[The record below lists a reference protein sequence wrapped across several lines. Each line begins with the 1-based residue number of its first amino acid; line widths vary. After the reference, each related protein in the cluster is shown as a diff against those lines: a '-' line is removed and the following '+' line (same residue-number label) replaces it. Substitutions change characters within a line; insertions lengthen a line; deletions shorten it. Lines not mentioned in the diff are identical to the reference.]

1 MMTEE
6 NDETQKA
13 SEAENLE
20 VLKESMA
27 TEPETDT
34 PTAEI
39 ESEPES
45 IETESE
51 TAEEEAIEHEG
62 DTSLESK
69 EIIVDEIVIVE
80 ETTQEIVE
88 ETVAVE
94 ETTQEIV
101 DETVAVEETTQ
112 EIVDETVVEEADV
125 VEETTQEIVDEN
137 DVVEETTQEIVD
149 ETVVVEEAETI
160 ASEARVASVSEDI
173 ENQEL
178 STEII
183 EPEVNSTSEM
193 LDIQLPK
200 HELSNDD
207 KAIVYP
213 VLDYSNLSKESLLVF
228 FESAKS
234 IIQAHAASS
243 TFKKIDEITKEAK
256 ITFEK
261 IKFAEKN
268 EALAS
273 FKESNEQSEEGFSF
287 KGDEINQKIDSCIQ
301 FIRGERQLFFQQME
315 KMREKALEGKTRL
328 INELRVLADADD
340 NSDPANV
347 NASFKAFKKLQD
359 EWKSLGS
366 VQGNMNQTLWQ
377 SYHALVDRFYS
388 NRSIFF
394 ELLELDR
401 KKNLLAKE
409 SIAAK
414 LEKLA
419 EAIQAGGSLQKL
431 LKEAEELFEEYKHIG
446 PAHRDANEAMW
457 LRVKKSLDVLFEQK
471 RQVNEA
477 QKGIYQENLAVK
489 KELSD
494 LMHTYASFTS
504 NSISEWN
511 QTSKAVLAL
520 QEQWGKLKG
529 GLPREGGKEVS
540 HIFWSDLKTF
550 FKHKSEFFSKI
561 DAERKANL
569 AAKQLLVDQVNGI
582 VETGTETPEITNM
595 VIGLQKRW
603 KEIGHVPEKQK
614 DQIYAKFKAACDAYF
629 NLKREKNKGP
639 QDEEFEANLTAKN
652 GILSTMQAMLK
663 DAESLANLGN
673 IKAEWD
679 AIGYVPRKDV
689 KNIQEKFRNS
699 WNSLIDFA
707 RTQPAEKLAAWGF
720 ELKSLSAETH
730 QSTEERKSAA
740 PDSRKKIQAL
750 ENDIAVLTNN
760 LEFFAK
766 SKNSDKF
773 RAEVEKK
780 ILEAE
785 AELEKLK
792 KE

>member
-34 PTAEI
+34 PTADI
-39 ESEPES
+39 ESAPER
-45 IETESE
+45 IETESD
-51 TAEEEAIEHEG
+51 AAVEEAIEQE
-62 DTSLESK
+62 DVPSLES
-69 EIIVDEIVIVE
+69 EEVMADAIVAE
-80 ETTQEIVE
+80 EPSQEIVE
-88 ETVAVE
+88 EIVAIEEIVAVE
-94 ETTQEIV
+94 EAPQEIV
-101 DETVAVEETTQ
+101 DETVAVEEP
-112 EIVDETVVEEADV
+112 
-125 VEETTQEIVDEN
+125 
-137 DVVEETTQEIVD
+137 
-149 ETVVVEEAETI
+149 ETI
-160 ASEARVASVSEDI
+160 ALETPIALVAEEI
-173 ENQEL
+173 QNQEL
-178 STEII
+178 VVEIS

-200 HELSNDD
+200 QEHATED
-207 KAIVYP
+207 KTIVYP
-213 VLDYSNLSKESLLVF
+213 VLDYSNLSKESLLAF
-228 FESAKS
+228 FESAKA
-234 IIQAHAASS
+234 IIQAQATSS

-256 ITFEK
+256 IAFEK
-261 IKFAEKN
+261 IKFGEKN

-301 FIRGERQLFFQQME
+301 FIRGERQTFFQQME

-340 NSDPANV
+340 NSDPAHV

-401 KKNLLAKE
+401 KKNLQAKE
-409 SIAAK
+409 AIAAK

-419 EAIQAGGSLQKL
+419 EAIQAGGALQKL

-504 NSISEWN
+504 ISISEWN

-540 HIFWSDLKTF
+540 HLFWSDLKTF

-569 AAKQLLVDQVNGI
+569 AAKQMLVDQVNGI

-689 KNIQEKFRNS
+689 KTIQEKFRNS

-730 QSTEERKSAA
+730 HNTEERKSAA

>member
-1 MMTEE
+1 MMTKE

-13 SEAENLE
+13 SEAENQE
-20 VLKESMA
+20 VLKDSVA
-27 TEPETDT
+27 IEPETDT
-34 PTAEI
+34 STAEI
-39 ESEPES
+39 VSAPES
-45 IETESE
+45 IETESDTAVE
-51 TAEEEAIEHEG
+51 TPIEQEDVPPLESEEVIVDAAVAVEESEEIIVDEVVVVE
-62 DTSLESK
+62 ESK
-69 EIIVDEIVIVE
+69 EIIVDE
-80 ETTQEIVE
+80 
-88 ETVAVE
+88 A
-94 ETTQEIV
+94 
-101 DETVAVEETTQ
+101 
-112 EIVDETVVEEADV
+112 
-125 VEETTQEIVDEN
+125 
-137 DVVEETTQEIVD
+137 
-149 ETVVVEEAETI
+149 VVVEESKEIIVDEVVVAEEPEII
-160 ASEARVASVSEDI
+160 ASETPVALVVNEI
-173 ENQEL
+173 ATPEL
-178 STEII
+178 EGEKT

-193 LDIQLPK
+193 LDIQLPIQE
-200 HELSNDD
+200 HAVED
-207 KAIVYP
+207 KTIVYP
-213 VLDYSNLSKESLLVF
+213 VLDYNNLSKESLLTF
-228 FESAKS
+228 FESAKA
-234 IIQAHAASS
+234 IIQAQAASS

-256 ITFEK
+256 IAFEK

-301 FIRGERQLFFQQME
+301 FIRGERQTFFQQME

-340 NSDPANV
+340 NSDPAHV

-401 KKNLLAKE
+401 KKNLQAKE
-409 SIAAK
+409 AIAAK

-419 EAIQAGGSLQKL
+419 EAIQAGDALQKL

-504 NSISEWN
+504 ISISEWN

-540 HIFWSDLKTF
+540 HLFWSDLKTF

-582 VETGTETPEITNM
+582 VETGTETSEITNM

-639 QDEEFEANLTAKN
+639 QDEEFEVNLTAKN
-652 GILSTMQAMLK
+652 GILSAMQSMLK
-663 DAESLANLGN
+663 DAESLANLGI

-730 QSTEERKSAA
+730 HSTEERKSAA

-766 SKNSDKF
+766 SKNSDKL

-780 ILEAE
+780 ISQAE

-792 KE
+792 KS

>member
-13 SEAENLE
+13 SEAENPE

-27 TEPETDT
+27 AEPETDT

-39 ESEPES
+39 DSAPESVAIESEP
-45 IETESE
+45 
-51 TAEEEAIEHEG
+51 AAEAIEQE
-62 DTSLESK
+62 DVPEEES
-69 EIIVDEIVIVE
+69 EQIMVDAVTVSE
-80 ETTQEIVE
+80 EPI
-88 ETVAVE
+88 
-94 ETTQEIV
+94 QEIV
-101 DETVAVEETTQ
+101 DEAVVAEEPTQEVVDEAVVAVEPEAIAIESPAAFVTEENTQ
-112 EIVDETVVEEADV
+112 NTISEVVGEI
-125 VEETTQEIVDEN
+125 
-137 DVVEETTQEIVD
+137 
-149 ETVVVEEAETI
+149 
-160 ASEARVASVSEDI
+160 S
-173 ENQEL
+173 
-178 STEII
+178 

-200 HELSNDD
+200 QEHAVED

-213 VLDYSNLSKESLLVF
+213 VLDYTNLSKESLLAF
-228 FESAKS
+228 FESAKA
-234 IIQAHAASS
+234 IIQAQAASS

-256 ITFEK
+256 IAFEK

-301 FIRGERQLFFQQME
+301 FIRGERQTFFQQME

-340 NSDPANV
+340 NSDPAHV

-401 KKNLLAKE
+401 KKNLQAKE
-409 SIAAK
+409 VIAAK

-419 EAIQAGGSLQKL
+419 EAIQAGGALQKI

-457 LRVKKSLDVLFEQK
+457 LRVKKSLDILFEQK

-477 QKGIYQENLAVK
+477 QKSIYQENLAVK

-494 LMHTYASFTS
+494 LMHTYASFAS
-504 NSISEWN
+504 ISISEWN

-540 HIFWSDLKTF
+540 HLFWSDLKTF

-720 ELKSLSAETH
+720 ELKSLSAESN
-730 QSTEERKSAA
+730 QNKEERKTAA

-766 SKNSDKF
+766 SKNSDKL

-780 ILEAE
+780 ISQAE
-785 AELEKLK
+785 AEIEKLK